1 LEPEFLNLYSAHA
14 LSKLFGTVAI
24 AIGAAFI
31 VVRPDR
37 FGSVFLSL
45 PSGIDIHT
53 YDLIGLAVITIGIVL
68 IWR

>member
-1 LEPEFLNLYSAHA
+1 
-14 LSKLFGTVAI
+14 LSKLFGTVVI
-24 AIGAAFI
+24 AIGAAFV

-53 YDLIGLAVITIGIVL
+53 YDLIGMAVIAIGIVSV
-68 IWR
+68 WR